1 MPQSSS
7 VSCGVG
13 GHKASTFTKGVTV
26 GCFSAVV
33 STLILVKLAAPYVV
47 VDWRQQ
53 THKYHHQL
61 SPRGHA
67 LEPREAEGLARTNRG
82 DIESPTPEEAISTQE
97 RALAGQTDKPVVVT
111 KQALTNTLAPKFT
124 TLPNPSVTPPEEQ
137 PTSRLITS
145 RPKPSSGGDGVR
157 ARDKWETMDR
167 ATLIDTIAHVM
178 AQPPPVPADPQCQ
191 PPELTEPTCKT
202 SEQSTH
208 TALASIAWQR
218 VMVALHSEHTHMHTF
233 TRARTH
239 THTHT
244 HTHA

>member
-61 SPRGHA
+61 SSRGHA

-82 DIESPTPEEAISTQE
+82 AIESPTPEEAISTQE

-111 KQALTNTLAPKFT
+111 KQALTNTLPPKIT
-124 TLPNPSVTPPEEQ
+124 TLPNPSVTPEEH
-137 PTSRLITS
+137 PTSRSITS
-145 RPKPSSGGDGVR
+145 RPSSGGDGVR

-191 PPELTEPTCKT
+191 PPELTEPTCKRAI
-202 SEQSTH
+202 H
-208 TALASIAWQR
+208 TCSLLQLQRASN
-218 VMVALHSEHTHMHTF
+218 
-233 TRARTH
+233 RTG
-239 THTHT
+239 
-244 HTHA
+244 